1 MLSGA
6 FQADSMH
13 LKHAHKL
20 YDVKVVTLKSFYA
33 LNNSVATSF
42 EFLCAEI
49 LAVFYMML
57 CHRVSGFRRVENT
70 TVL

>member
-42 EFLCAEI
+42 HSVHLDF
-49 LAVFYMML
+49 
-57 CHRVSGFRRVENT
+57 
-70 TVL
+70 

>member
-42 EFLCAEI
+42 HSVHLDFWYIFLPVRKW
-49 LAVFYMML
+49 AVLSMRY
-57 CHRVSGFRRVENT
+57 S
-70 TVL
+70 